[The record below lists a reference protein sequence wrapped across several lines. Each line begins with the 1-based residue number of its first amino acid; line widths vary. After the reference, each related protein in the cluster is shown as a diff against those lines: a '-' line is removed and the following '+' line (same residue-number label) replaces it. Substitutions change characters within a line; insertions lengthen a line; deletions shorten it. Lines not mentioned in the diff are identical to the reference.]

1 MSSSRSSGNPKSA
14 TSVIRDD
21 LVEEM
26 QGWRRHLHRF
36 PETEFDV
43 YQTAEFIASL
53 LRERGLE
60 VHEGIG
66 QSGLVAVLR
75 KGSNPD
81 RKAIALRADMDAMPI
96 EEQNTFDYRSQHEQ
110 KMHACGHDGHSAM
123 LLGAA
128 SHLAGQ
134 DSFNGTVVFIFQ
146 PNEEHGLGARA
157 MIDDGLFQRFPVTEC
172 YGLHNLPGLEAGVL
186 AMRPGAIMASE
197 NLFQIDITGR
207 GGHASSPHLC
217 IDPTIVAAQIVL
229 SLQTI
234 TSRTANPLEA
244 VVVSVTEILT
254 DGARNVI
261 PGNVTI
267 KGDCRTF
274 SEANTVLV
282 EKRLA
287 EIANATAEMYGATC
301 KVSFSREFIVSVNS
315 EAETKAAVKA
325 ALSVNGPGRV
335 DADCEPRSFSEDFAH
350 MQSVVPGCYAFLGN
364 GTDSVGGCML
374 HNPNYDF
381 NDEILATGAN
391 YWIALVEQQ
400 LGT

>member
-1 MSSSRSSGNPKSA
+1 M
-14 TSVIRDD
+14 IQDD
-21 LVEEM
+21 LVEKM
-26 QGWRRHLHRF
+26 QEWRRHMHRY

-43 YQTAEFIASL
+43 YETADFIASL
-53 LRERGLE
+53 LREWGLE
-60 VHEGIG
+60 VHERIG

-75 KGSNPD
+75 KGTGSD
-81 RKAIALRADMDAMPI
+81 GKAIALRADMDAMPI
-96 EEQNTFDYRSQHEQ
+96 EEQNTFEYRSQHEQ

-128 SHLAGQ
+128 AYLAE
-134 DSFNGTVVFIFQ
+134 NGTFDGTVIFIFQ
-146 PNEEHGLGARA
+146 PNEEHGLGAQA
-157 MIDDGLFQRFPVTEC
+157 MINDGLFERFPVSEC
-172 YGLHNLPGLEAGVL
+172 YSLHNLPGLEAGVL
-186 AMRPGAIMASE
+186 AVRSGAIMASE
-197 NLFQIDITGR
+197 NLFQIEIAGQ
-207 GGHASSPHLC
+207 GGHASSPQLC

-234 TSRTANPLEA
+234 ASRTADPLESI
-244 VVVSVTEILT
+244 VVSVTEIHT

-261 PGNVTI
+261 PSNVVI

-274 SEANTVLV
+274 SEENTILV
-282 EKRLA
+282 ERRLG
-287 EIANATAEMYGATC
+287 EIANANAAMFGATC

-315 EAETKAAVKA
+315 EAETKAAINA
-325 ALSVNGPGRV
+325 ALAVNGPQRV

-350 MQSVVPGCYAFLGN
+350 MQNVVPGCYIFLGN

-381 NDEILATGAN
+381 NDEILATGTD
-391 YWIALVEQQ
+391 YWVALVEQQ

>member
-1 MSSSRSSGNPKSA
+1 MSSSRGSGNPKSA
-14 TSVIRDD
+14 MSVIRDD

-26 QGWRRHLHRF
+26 QRWRRHLHRF

-157 MIDDGLFQRFPVTEC
+157 MIDDGLFQRFPVT
-172 YGLHNLPGLEAGVL
+172 
-186 AMRPGAIMASE
+186 
-197 NLFQIDITGR
+197 
-207 GGHASSPHLC
+207 
-217 IDPTIVAAQIVL
+217 
-229 SLQTI
+229 
-234 TSRTANPLEA
+234 
-244 VVVSVTEILT
+244 
-254 DGARNVI
+254 
-261 PGNVTI
+261 
-267 KGDCRTF
+267 
-274 SEANTVLV
+274 
-282 EKRLA
+282 
-287 EIANATAEMYGATC
+287 
-301 KVSFSREFIVSVNS
+301 
-315 EAETKAAVKA
+315 
-325 ALSVNGPGRV
+325 
-335 DADCEPRSFSEDFAH
+335 
-350 MQSVVPGCYAFLGN
+350 
-364 GTDSVGGCML
+364 
-374 HNPNYDF
+374 
-381 NDEILATGAN
+381 
-391 YWIALVEQQ
+391 
-400 LGT
+400 

>member
-1 MSSSRSSGNPKSA
+1 MIQS
-14 TSVIRDD
+14 D
-21 LVEEM
+21 LVEKM
-26 QGWRRHLHRF
+26 QEWRRHLHRY

-43 YQTAEFIASL
+43 YQTADFIASL
-53 LRERGLE
+53 LREWGLE
-60 VHEGIG
+60 VHERIG
-66 QSGLVAVLR
+66 QSGLVAVLHR
-75 KGSNPD
+75 GSNPD

-96 EEQNTFDYRSQHEQ
+96 EEQNTFDYRSQHKQ

-123 LLGAA
+123 MLGAA
-128 SHLAGQ
+128 QYLAEYG
-134 DSFNGTVVFIFQ
+134 SFNGTVNFIFQ
-146 PNEEHGLGARA
+146 PNEEHGLGALA
-157 MIDDGLFQRFPVTEC
+157 MIEDGLFQRFPVAEC
-172 YGLHNLPGLEAGVL
+172 YSLHNLPGLEAGVL
-186 AMRPGAIMASE
+186 AMRAGAIMASE
-197 NLFQIDITGR
+197 NLFEIEIVGR

-217 IDPTIVAAQIVL
+217 IDPTIVAAQIIL

-234 TSRTANPLEA
+234 ASRTANPLESI
-244 VVVSVTEILT
+244 VVSVTEILT

-261 PGNVTI
+261 PSNVTI

-282 EKRLA
+282 EKRLE
-287 EIANATAEMYGATC
+287 EIANATAAMFGATC
-301 KVSFSREFIVSVNS
+301 KFNFSREFIVSVNS
-315 EAETKAAVKA
+315 AAETEAAASA
-325 ALSVNGPGRV
+325 ALTVNGPQKI

-350 MQSVVPGCYAFLGN
+350 MQKVVPGCYVFLGN

-391 YWIALVEQQ
+391 YWVALVEQQ

>member
-1 MSSSRSSGNPKSA
+1 MTRIK
-14 TSVIRDD
+14 TD
-21 LVEEM
+21 LVEKM
-26 QGWRRHLHRF
+26 QLWRRHLHRY

-43 YQTAEFIASL
+43 YQTADYIGSL
-53 LRERGLE
+53 LRNLGLE

-96 EEQNTFDYRSQHEQ
+96 EEQNTFEYRSQYEQ

-128 SHLAGQ
+128 HYLAVNG
-134 DSFNGTVVFIFQ
+134 SFDGTVNFIFQ
-146 PNEEHGLGARA
+146 PNEEHGLGAQA
-157 MIDDGLFQRFPVTEC
+157 MIDDGLFQRFPVAEC

-197 NLFQIDITGR
+197 NLFQIEVAGR

-234 TSRTANPLEA
+234 VSRTADPLES
-244 VVVSVTEILT
+244 VVVSVTEIHT

-261 PGNVTI
+261 PSNVTI

-274 SEANTVLV
+274 SDANTDLV
-282 EKRLA
+282 EKRLG
-287 EIANATAEMYGATC
+287 EIASAVAQTFGATC
-301 KVSFSREFIVSVNS
+301 EVSFSREFIVSVNS
-315 EAETKAAVKA
+315 EAETEAAVKA
-325 ALSVNGPGRV
+325 ALAVNGPERV
-335 DADCEPRSFSEDFAH
+335 NENCEPRSFSEDFAH
-350 MQSVVPGCYAFLGN
+350 MQHVVPGCYVFLGN

-374 HNPNYDF
+374 HNPTYDF
-381 NDEILATGAN
+381 NDNILATGAE
-391 YWIALVEQQ
+391 YWITLVEQQ
-400 LGT
+400 LGN

>member
-1 MSSSRSSGNPKSA
+1 MTRIK
-14 TSVIRDD
+14 TD
-21 LVEEM
+21 LVEKM
-26 QGWRRHLHRF
+26 QLWRRHLHRY

-43 YQTAEFIASL
+43 YQTADYIGSL
-53 LRERGLE
+53 LRNLGLE

-96 EEQNTFDYRSQHEQ
+96 EEQNTFEYRSQHEQ

-128 SHLAGQ
+128 HYLAVNG
-134 DSFNGTVVFIFQ
+134 SFDGTVNFIFQ
-146 PNEEHGLGARA
+146 PNEEHGLGAQA
-157 MIDDGLFQRFPVTEC
+157 MIDDGLFQRFPVAEC

-197 NLFQIDITGR
+197 NLFQIEVAGR

-217 IDPTIVAAQIVL
+217 VDPTIVAAQIVL

-234 TSRTANPLEA
+234 VSRTADPLES
-244 VVVSVTEILT
+244 VVVSVTEIHT

-261 PGNVTI
+261 PSNVTI

-274 SEANTVLV
+274 SDANTDLV
-282 EKRLA
+282 EKRLG
-287 EIANATAEMYGATC
+287 EIASAVAQTFGATC
-301 KVSFSREFIVSVNS
+301 EVSFSREFIVSVNS
-315 EAETKAAVKA
+315 EAETEAAVKA
-325 ALSVNGPGRV
+325 ALAVNGPERV
-335 DADCEPRSFSEDFAH
+335 GENCEPRSFSEDFAH
-350 MQSVVPGCYAFLGN
+350 MQRVVPGCYVFLGN

-374 HNPNYDF
+374 HNPTYDF
-381 NDEILATGAN
+381 NDNILATGAE
-391 YWIALVEQQ
+391 YWITLVEQQ
-400 LGT
+400 LGN

>member
-1 MSSSRSSGNPKSA
+1 MSKIQN
-14 TSVIRDD
+14 D
-21 LVEEM
+21 LVENM
-26 QGWRRHLHRF
+26 QKWRRHMHRH

-43 YQTAEFIASL
+43 YETADYIGSI
-53 LRERGLE
+53 LREFGVE
-60 VHEGIG
+60 VHERIG

-75 KGSNPD
+75 KGANPD

-96 EEQNTFDYRSQHEQ
+96 EEQNTFEYRSRNKQ

-128 SHLAGQ
+128 AYLAEHGKF
-134 DSFNGTVVFIFQ
+134 DGTVNFVFQ
-146 PNEEHGLGARA
+146 PNEEHGLGAQA
-157 MIDDGLFQRFPVTEC
+157 MIDDGLFKRFPASEC

-186 AMRPGAIMASE
+186 AMRPGATMASE
-197 NLFQIDITGR
+197 NLFQIEIAGR

-234 TSRTANPLEA
+234 TSRTANPLESI
-244 VVVSVTEILT
+244 VVSVTEIHT

-261 PGNVTI
+261 PSNVTI

-274 SEANTVLV
+274 SEANTALV
-282 EKRLA
+282 EKRLG
-287 EIANATAEMYGATC
+287 EIANATAAMYGAAC
-301 KVSFSREFIVSVNS
+301 KFSFSREFIVSVNS
-315 EAETKAAVKA
+315 AAETEAVASA
-325 ALSVNGPGRV
+325 ALSVNGPQKV
-335 DADCEPRSFSEDFAH
+335 DTNCEPRSFSEDFAH
-350 MQSVVPGCYAFLGN
+350 MQKVVPGCYVFLGN

-391 YWIALVEQQ
+391 YWVALVEQQ